1 MSGDMRPI
9 GVFDSGCGG
18 VSTLIEIAR
27 LLPAE
32 DLIYYGDQA
41 FAPYGTRDEGYV
53 LDRAETVTRLLLD
66 LKVKALVIAC
76 NTATGKSCRT
86 RSTSTW
92 RPKDSARPR
101 CWEQRSSR

>member
-32 DLIYYGDQA
+32 DLIY
-41 FAPYGTRDEGYV
+41 
-53 LDRAETVTRLLLD
+53 
-66 LKVKALVIAC
+66 
-76 NTATGKSCRT
+76 
-86 RSTSTW
+86 
-92 RPKDSARPR
+92 
-101 CWEQRSSR
+101 